1 MIEFSPTKSQKQIH
15 IKCQKN
21 SHLKMNIFSHLDIS
35 HSRGNAFC
43 GLPFSKFT
51 PKPSYAQLYIWG
63 HTKPHLA
70 TLLLDSNS
78 TSCQDNFQFNGPTN
92 FLGYQKKWGMEIG
105 NQVGL
110 GTLLLDVLGI
120 APLANQD
127 LFVCLQQM

>member
-1 MIEFSPTKSQKQIH
+1 MCRFFLKSDLQ
-15 IKCQKN
+15 
-21 SHLKMNIFSHLDIS
+21 MNIFSHCRRNVS
-35 HSRGNAFC
+35 C
-43 GLPFSKFT
+43 GLPLAEFT
-51 PKPSYAQLYIWG
+51 PIPSYVQLYVWG

-110 GTLLLDVLGI
+110 GTLLLDVLSI
-120 APLANQD
+120 APYTNQD
-127 LFVCLQQM
+127 SLFTKLRCVKSP